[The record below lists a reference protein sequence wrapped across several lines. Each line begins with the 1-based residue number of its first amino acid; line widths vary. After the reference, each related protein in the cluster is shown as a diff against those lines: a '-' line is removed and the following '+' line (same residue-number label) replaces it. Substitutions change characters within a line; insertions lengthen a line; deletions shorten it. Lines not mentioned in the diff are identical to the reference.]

1 MHMDKTGRLHG
12 RVPMKKLISIR
23 VSDRTTEQIKSIA
36 AILDTTQAE
45 VIARAMEMYSDHMQ
59 RVLEVAENK

>member
-1 MHMDKTGRLHG
+1 
-12 RVPMKKLISIR
+12 MKKLISIR

-45 VIARAMEMYSDHMQ
+45 VIARAMEMYSEHMQ
-59 RVLEVAENK
+59 RVIEVAENK